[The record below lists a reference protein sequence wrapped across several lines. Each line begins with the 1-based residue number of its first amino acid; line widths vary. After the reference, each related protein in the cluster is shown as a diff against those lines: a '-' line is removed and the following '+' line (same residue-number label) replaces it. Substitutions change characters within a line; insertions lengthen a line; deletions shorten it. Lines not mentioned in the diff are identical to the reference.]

1 MIDNRRH
8 RANLAGAAVHFVGA
22 LFLFGSVFPLVA
34 FAQTGSAELIHA
46 GESLF
51 RGTTRFANGGP
62 ACAACH
68 TVAGLPFPSG
78 GTMGPDLTHE
88 YSKVGLAGL
97 QGSLQTLFFPTMT
110 PLFAN
115 RPLTT
120 EEQVRLFAFL
130 KDSDE
135 RSTTEGNP
143 TPIFSL
149 IAVVGCA
156 VLLGVTWRAG
166 RKRVRS
172 VRHALLK
179 RALQRREAF
188 MSWIRDLIDPQAR
201 SWEEF
206 YRNRWQHDSVV
217 RSTHGV
223 NCTGSCSWMIY
234 VKNGIVTW
242 EMQAL
247 DYPLLE
253 PGLPQ
258 YEPRGCPRGI
268 TYSWYIY
275 SPLRIKYPYARGVLL
290 DAWREVPAQNI
301 RTLFLPGRR
310 WWKTKQ
316 TRSQYQRARGKGG
329 FRRTNWDEVLEIV
342 ASFSALHCE
351 KVGPA
356 PSGWLLPHSCDVDVE
371 LRRRFTVSAII
382 GRPGLELLRSV
393 RRFPAGFARNL
404 G

>member
-1 MIDNRRH
+1 M
-8 RANLAGAAVHFVGA
+8 HFVGA

-51 RGTTRFANGGP
+51 RGTTRFASGGP

-68 TVAGLPFPSG
+68 TVADLPFPSG

-156 VLLGVTWRAG
+156 VLLGVTWRVG

-172 VRHALLK
+172 VRHALLT
-179 RALQRREAF
+179 RALQRRERL
-188 MSWIRDLIDPQAR
+188 S
-201 SWEEF
+201 
-206 YRNRWQHDSVV
+206 
-217 RSTHGV
+217 
-223 NCTGSCSWMIY
+223 
-234 VKNGIVTW
+234 
-242 EMQAL
+242 
-247 DYPLLE
+247 
-253 PGLPQ
+253 
-258 YEPRGCPRGI
+258 
-268 TYSWYIY
+268 
-275 SPLRIKYPYARGVLL
+275 
-290 DAWREVPAQNI
+290 
-301 RTLFLPGRR
+301 
-310 WWKTKQ
+310 
-316 TRSQYQRARGKGG
+316 
-329 FRRTNWDEVLEIV
+329 
-342 ASFSALHCE
+342 
-351 KVGPA
+351 
-356 PSGWLLPHSCDVDVE
+356 
-371 LRRRFTVSAII
+371 
-382 GRPGLELLRSV
+382 
-393 RRFPAGFARNL
+393 
-404 G
+404 